1 MFQTPPNP
9 PESFL
14 VALVSQHGLLK
25 IRDQVKGD
33 FYCFA
38 LKIRQS
44 SGMVCG
50 RQSSVTVLIKG
61 DIRFDTTPK
70 VNNQQSA
77 NNADQSRERINN
89 ALGMLINRRA

>member
-1 MFQTPPNP
+1 
-9 PESFL
+9 
-14 VALVSQHGLLK
+14 
-25 IRDQVKGD
+25 
-33 FYCFA
+33 
-38 LKIRQS
+38 
-44 SGMVCG
+44 MVCG
-50 RQSSVTVLIKG
+50 TQSSVIYYGENAQVRIKG